1 MEKKEI
7 IKELEELARNYEMT
21 SKGILQRIEQLIAK
35 LNDTEGERKQT
46 EIRFPPA
53 FEREKEKRMAET
65 FENLDWKKLS
75 EDVEWAFITDKN
87 GNVKAELEDYKPLL
101 EGLEKERKWLKIGEY
116 EYTAGRGKDGQ
127 LKFLRRRKAKERTT
141 EQ

>member
-1 MEKKEI
+1 
-7 IKELEELARNYEMT
+7 
-21 SKGILQRIEQLIAK
+21 
-35 LNDTEGERKQT
+35 
-46 EIRFPPA
+46 
-53 FEREKEKRMAET
+53 MAET